1 MIEINQSKITG
12 VTANLLKQTVKV
24 TIEVPVQEETMDL
37 ANKLRLLAQAE
48 VLLVVTLN
56 VLQLELPLEPTMPDG
71 PQPHFGPQ
79 THFLNII
86 PSRGS

>member
-56 VLQLELPLEPTMPDG
+56 VLQPELPLEPEVPD
-71 PQPHFGPQ
+71 GPQ

-86 PSRGS
+86 TSSKG